1 MTANNVIQKFF
12 IPIVKVKPKKDEE
25 PIPELMYVPEANVT
39 IPSNPKVAEWVA
51 NIKKKE
57 VK

>member
-1 MTANNVIQKFF
+1 MTANNVIQEFF
-12 IPIVKVKPKKDEE
+12 IPIAKIKPKKEEE
-25 PIPELMYVPEANVT
+25 PIPELMYVPDANT

-57 VK
+57 AK